1 MKKSKYRIAIMTQS
15 LGFNYGGIIQNYALQ
30 KVLTDRG
37 HSTVTIDRAEENPH
51 LKLKIVA
58 SRYKSV
64 LFRYI
69 LKQRIPTFL
78 DDRRISATNRAFI
91 KKNIK
96 LSPTI
101 QSTSALASYFSKK
114 RFDVVVVGSDQVWR
128 PRYSFNIFNFF
139 LDFLQKNK
147 RIKKVAYAASFGTDE
162 WEYTK
167 EQTRLCSDLIQEFD
181 GVSVRED
188 SGVTLCAEYLNRK
201 DVISVLDPTLLLN
214 ADDYSK
220 LIDREK
226 VDIGLFTYVLDQS
239 NDKLNF
245 IKKCARLLN
254 LNVHNNQ
261 AMRSGENVELAK
273 IADYIIPPIE
283 GWLQGYR
290 DAEFIIT
297 DSFHGTVFSIINAK
311 PFFVLVN
318 EDRGSAR
325 FESILRKL
333 GLEDRLIYDLESFN
347 FSTLT
352 TTIDYK
358 EVFKKLNL
366 LKDESIQFINKYF

>member
-1 MKKSKYRIAIMTQS
+1 MTQS

-30 KVLTDRG
+30 KVLKDKG

-69 LKQRIPTFL
+69 LRQRIPTFL

-91 KKNIK
+91 KKHIT
-96 LSPTI
+96 LSPRI

-147 RIKKVAYAASFGTDE
+147 RIKKVAYAASFGTDK
-162 WEYTK
+162 WEYTR
-167 EQTRLCSDLIQEFD
+167 EQTRLCSDLIKEFD

-220 LIDREK
+220 LIGREK
-226 VDIGLFTYVLDQS
+226 VDIGLFTYVLDEKD
-239 NDKLNF
+239 DKLNF
-245 IKKCARLLN
+245 IQECAKKLN
-254 LNVHNNQ
+254 LKVHKNQ
-261 AMRSGENVELAK
+261 AKRSGENVELAK
-273 IADYIIPPIE
+273 IADYVIPPIE

-311 PFFVLVN
+311 PFFVVVN

-333 GLEDRLIYDLESFN
+333 GLEDRLIYDLELFD

-352 TTIDYK
+352 KTIDYK

-366 LKDESIQFINKYF
+366 LKGESLQFINKYF